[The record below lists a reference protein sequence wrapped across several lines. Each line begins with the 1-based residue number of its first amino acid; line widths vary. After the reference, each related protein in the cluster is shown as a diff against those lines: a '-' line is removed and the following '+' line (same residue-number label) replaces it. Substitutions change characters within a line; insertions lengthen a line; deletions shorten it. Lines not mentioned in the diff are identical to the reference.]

1 MGATVLWALLTG
13 AITGGVGI
21 GIVLLQRIRKI
32 SEQQPAELEDMR
44 RRLDELEVVERR
56 LTEVEGR
63 LEFTER
69 LLAQQKDAVRLPPPE
84 G

>member
-1 MGATVLWALLTG
+1 MPATIVWALLTG
-13 AITGGVGI
+13 AITGGVWV
-21 GIVLLQRIRKI
+21 GIVLLQRIRRI

-44 RRLDELEVVERR
+44 RRLDELEGVERR

-69 LLAQQKDAVRLPPPE
+69 LLGQQKDAVRLPAPE
-84 G
+84 V